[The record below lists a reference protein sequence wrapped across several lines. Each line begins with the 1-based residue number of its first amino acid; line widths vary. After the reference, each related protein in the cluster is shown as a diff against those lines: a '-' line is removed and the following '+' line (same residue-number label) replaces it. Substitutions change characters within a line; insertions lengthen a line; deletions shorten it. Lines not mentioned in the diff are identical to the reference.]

1 VTHGSQLYERISEVE
16 LQSTH
21 SHNIGTKDRL
31 IDMMDKS
38 MHNLETNDYEDT
50 DSTTYQKLA
59 EPSELV
65 KNQDKLEPHKYSTS

>member
-1 VTHGSQLYERISEVE
+1 
-16 LQSTH
+16 
-21 SHNIGTKDRL
+21 
-31 IDMMDKS
+31 
-38 MHNLETNDYEDT
+38 MHNLETNDYKDT